1 MAQRNDHSRPETGP
15 ETGPNVDT
23 VDARGAE
30 IILKKRRNQIIF
42 FAAMAL
48 ITVIGIWAYTGG
60 W

>member
-1 MAQRNDHSRPETGP
+1 MAQRNDHAHPETGP
-15 ETGPNVDT
+15 DIEA

-42 FAAMAL
+42 FVALAL
-48 ITVIGIWAYTGG
+48 ITAIGIWAYTGG

>member
-1 MAQRNDHSRPETGP
+1 MAQRNDHSHPETGP
-15 ETGPNVDT
+15 DIDA

-30 IILKKRRNQIIF
+30 IILKKRRNQVIF